1 VCGPRPVEAYERRS
15 GSWPDAMPVID
26 RIVAAPV
33 TSETERVRA
42 IYERMA
48 GGYDRMIATWERLLF
63 EDGRQWVCS
72 RARGSV
78 LEIGVGT
85 GRNLDRYPDDVHVVG
100 IDLSPA
106 MLGLARARA
115 QMLGRDVDLQLGDA
129 QALSFASQ
137 SFDTVVVTLALCAI
151 PDDHQAIREIARVLR
166 PDGCL
171 VWLEHVRSP
180 FAPVRWVQRLL
191 DPLLVRLEADHL
203 LRDPV
208 DHLTRDSFVIETL
221 ERSCLGYIERGIARR
236 QSVGLA

>member
-1 VCGPRPVEAYERRS
+1 
-15 GSWPDAMPVID
+15 MIH
-26 RIVAAPV
+26 
-33 TSETERVRA
+33 SEETDRVRA
-42 IYERMA
+42 VYERMA
-48 GGYDRMIATWERLLF
+48 GGYDRMIGMWERLLF

-72 RARGSV
+72 RARGNV

-85 GRNLDRYPDDVHVVG
+85 GRNLDRYPADVHVVG

-115 QMLGRDVDLQLGDA
+115 QELGREVDLQLGDA
-129 QALSFASQ
+129 QALSFASE
-137 SFDTVVVTLALCAI
+137 SFDTVVVTLALCAV

-166 PDGCL
+166 PNGCL

-203 LRDPV
+203 LRDPL
-208 DHLTRDSFVIETL
+208 DHIKQEPFVIERL
-221 ERSCLGYIERGIARR
+221 ERSRLGYIERGVARR
-236 QSVGLA
+236 QSVGLG